1 MIDSGGDSAE
11 RGGCHVLVAM
21 VAKWLPKWGKSR
33 NVGNS

>member
-21 VAKWLPKWGKSR
+21 VAKWLPK
-33 NVGNS
+33 